1 MNLLRKLNCSF
12 WLSSLYYFVPEG
24 VSAESLDVEKTKES
38 YMKDEPAEHNKHFG
52 IRFASR
58 KTKKKKQLP
67 ENYDTCRRLYCA
79 FRLFVLVPIFLIDS
93 IGFGM

>member
-1 MNLLRKLNCSF
+1 
-12 WLSSLYYFVPEG
+12 
-24 VSAESLDVEKTKES
+24 
-38 YMKDEPAEHNKHFG
+38 MKDEPAEHNKHFG

-93 IGFGM
+93 IGFGMSITSSYAILVFIFVLIWL